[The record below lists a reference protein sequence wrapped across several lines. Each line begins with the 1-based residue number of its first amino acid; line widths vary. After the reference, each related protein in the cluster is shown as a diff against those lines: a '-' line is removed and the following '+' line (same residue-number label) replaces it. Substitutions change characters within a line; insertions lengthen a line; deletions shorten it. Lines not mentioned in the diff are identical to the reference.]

1 MRLYYYIILFS
12 ILVSNCTLNKVN
24 KHHGVRYL
32 ENKHAK
38 ITLNKSNKNDIIDI
52 LGPPP
57 IKSTFDNDIWIYI
70 ERTTTKNPL
79 IKLGK
84 KKILTNNVLI
94 HEIDSYGLLVKK
106 DFLNIEDM
114 NKIEFSANETEKNYS
129 KKSFLYNFLSSMRQ
143 KVNDP
148 LGKRKTR

>member
-1 MRLYYYIILFS
+1 M
-12 ILVSNCTLNKVN
+12 SNCSLNKVN

-32 ENKHAK
+32 ENKHTK

-52 LGPPP
+52 LGTPP

-70 ERTTTKNPL
+70 ERTTSKNPL
-79 IKLGK
+79 IKLGR
-84 KKILTNNVLI
+84 KKIITNNVLI
-94 HEIDSYGLLVKK
+94 LEINTYGILVKK
-106 DFLNIEDM
+106 DFLNIADM
-114 NKIEFSANETEKNYS
+114 NTIEFSAKETDKNYS
-129 KKSFLYNFLSSMRQ
+129 KRSFLYNFLSSMRQ

>member
-1 MRLYYYIILFS
+1 MKLYFYIILFS
-12 ILVSNCTLNKVN
+12 ILVSNCSLNKVN

-32 ENKHAK
+32 ENKHTK

-52 LGPPP
+52 LGTPP

-70 ERTTTKNPL
+70 ERTTSKNPL
-79 IKLGK
+79 IKLGR
-84 KKILTNNVLI
+84 KKIITNNVLI
-94 HEIDSYGLLVKK
+94 LEINTYGILVKK
-106 DFLNIEDM
+106 DFLNIADM
-114 NKIEFSANETEKNYS
+114 NTIEFSAKETDKNYS
-129 KKSFLYNFLSSMRQ
+129 KRSFLYNFLSSMRQ

>member
-1 MRLYYYIILFS
+1 MKLYFYIILFS
-12 ILVSNCTLNKVN
+12 ILVSHCSLNKVN

-32 ENKHAK
+32 ENKHTK

-52 LGPPP
+52 LGTPP

-70 ERTTTKNPL
+70 ERTTSKNPL
-79 IKLGK
+79 IKLGR
-84 KKILTNNVLI
+84 KKIITNNVLI
-94 HEIDSYGLLVKK
+94 LEINTYGILVKK
-106 DFLNIEDM
+106 DFLNIADM
-114 NKIEFSANETEKNYS
+114 NTIEFSAKETDKNYS
-129 KKSFLYNFLSSMRQ
+129 KRSFLYNFLSSMRQ

>member
-1 MRLYYYIILFS
+1 
-12 ILVSNCTLNKVN
+12 VSNCSLNKVN

-32 ENKHAK
+32 ENKHTK

-52 LGPPP
+52 LGTPP

-70 ERTTTKNPL
+70 ERTTSKNPL
-79 IKLGK
+79 IKLGR
-84 KKILTNNVLI
+84 KKIITNNVLI
-94 HEIDSYGLLVKK
+94 LEINTYGILVKK
-106 DFLNIEDM
+106 DFLNIADM
-114 NKIEFSANETEKNYS
+114 NTIEFSAKETDKNYS
-129 KKSFLYNFLSSMRQ
+129 KRSFLYNFLSSMRQ

>member
-1 MRLYYYIILFS
+1 M
-12 ILVSNCTLNKVN
+12 
-24 KHHGVRYL
+24 
-32 ENKHAK
+32 
-38 ITLNKSNKNDIIDI
+38 
-52 LGPPP
+52 
-57 IKSTFDNDIWIYI
+57 
-70 ERTTTKNPL
+70 
-79 IKLGK
+79 
-84 KKILTNNVLI
+84 
-94 HEIDSYGLLVKK
+94 K